1 MEESVTT
8 AVMGAGSWGT
18 TYAGVIADAG
28 FPVTVWARSEE
39 AARELREEHT
49 NSKYLPGI
57 RFNDR
62 ITATSDPVEALRDAE
77 VVVLAVPAQSLRDNL
92 QQWKGHIRSDAI
104 IVSLMKGIELDTG
117 LRMSEVIAEVT
128 GFDDKQIAVV
138 SGPNLAREIAE
149 HQPTATVVACTCPEN
164 AEEIARR
171 SANSYFRPYTNSD
184 VVGVE
189 LGGAV
194 KNVIALAVGIADGQ
208 GLGDNSKASIITR
221 GLAEI
226 TRLALVMGA
235 QAHTMAGLAG
245 MGDLVATCA
254 SPLSRNR
261 SFGRLMGEGLS
272 VDEAAAKTKQTAEGV
287 KSAPAVLGL
296 GAAHDVDLPITQ
308 AVSAVID
315 GRLHVDD
322 VAGLLL
328 ARKRK
333 DESQRS

>member
-1 MEESVTT
+1 MTT

-28 FPVTVWARSEE
+28 FPVTVWARTEE
-39 AARELREEHT
+39 AAAEIRDEHT

-57 RFNDR
+57 RFSDL

-77 VVVLAVPAQSLRDNL
+77 VVVLAVPAQSLRANL
-92 QQWKGHIRSDAI
+92 EAWKDHIRPDAI

-128 GFDDKQIAVV
+128 GADDSRIAVV

-149 HQPTATVVACTCPEN
+149 HQPTATVVACSSPDN

-171 SANSYFRPYTNSD
+171 SANAYFRPYTNAD
-184 VVGVE
+184 VIGVE
-189 LGGAV
+189 FGGAV

-226 TRLALVMGA
+226 TRLALAMGA

-261 SFGRLMGEGLS
+261 SFGRLMGEGMS
-272 VDEAAAKTKQTAEGV
+272 VEEAAEHTQQTAEGV
-287 KSAPAVLGL
+287 KSAPAVLAL
-296 GAAHDVDLPITQ
+296 GRAHGVDLPITQ
-308 AVSAVID
+308 AVTGVID
-315 GRLHVDD
+315 GTLHVDQ

-333 DESQRS
+333 DESQNS